1 MNWIEGFFV
10 RAKHWQIFLL
20 FVVVFAVE
28 EIPVI
33 VNLTTAVNSQEG
45 SAAVLFLTQAA
56 TAVFAWCGLLWL
68 WALGCF
74 VNSVGLRH

>member
-33 VNLTTAVNSQEG
+33 VNLTMAVNSQEG
-45 SAAVLFLTQAA
+45 SAVILFFDPSCHGSVRVVWSSVAMGS
-56 TAVFAWCGLLWL
+56 GL
-68 WALGCF
+68 F
-74 VNSVGLRH
+74 R